1 MTALLIV
8 SSDNSGLDE
17 LLRSGGGRLL
27 EPGSE
32 VVSLSATAESRSM
45 QIVMEFP
52 SEQDATNAF
61 RALDEGQVS
70 SATVVPIDTPAPP
83 PVRRERL
90 ALLVWVAVYVLLN
103 AFLILTA
110 PLLGPAPLLVRT
122 LVATAIVVP
131 IIVVWVIP
139 FIMRRFAGWL
149 SAAS

>member
-1 MTALLIV
+1 MTVQVLI
-8 SSDNSGLDE
+8 
-17 LLRSGGGRLL
+17 
-27 EPGSE
+27 
-32 VVSLSATAESRSM
+32 
-45 QIVMEFP
+45 EFP
-52 SEQDATNAF
+52 SEQAAAE
-61 RALDEGQVS
+61 ALEELGNTVS
-70 SATVVPIDTPAPP
+70 SAAIVDPSTAGPP

-90 ALLVWVAVYVLLN
+90 ALLVWVAVYLLLN

-131 IIVVWVIP
+131 IIVAWVIP